1 MQTKF
6 VAKRHIVTYLSTH
19 FDSWYEYAIN
29 VPGLEIKPEELR
41 FVSGTVKTT
50 KWACSAWSGSYKNKQ
65 GSVKVDVPNM
75 ASLNITVQIEDNQL
89 PSRFWNAGPIVDPL
103 QSTAAAQITGGQE
116 EHTATTPPSADRNQC
131 IFINYFTA
139 KKRLFFK
146 SYIEAAAGPHQL
158 PPGGPDPEGGEVL
171 AGDAG
176 SGDEE
181 DIVEGPLAPPVS
193 GRTSLFL
200 TLPELSR
207 WHFSS
212 YTHRTT
218 QSHSCST
225 TFLGYVACGHV
236 MARY

>member
-19 FDSWYEYAIN
+19 FDSWYEYATN
-29 VPGLEIKPEELR
+29 VRGLDIKPEELR

-65 GSVKVDVPNM
+65 GSVKVEVPNM

-89 PSRFWNAGPIVDPL
+89 PSTFWNAGPIVDPR
-103 QSTAAAQITGGQE
+103 QSPAAALITGGQE
-116 EHTATTPPSADRNQC
+116 ERPATTPLPADRNQC

-158 PPGGPDPEGGEVL
+158 PPGGPEPERGEVL
-171 AGDAG
+171 AGETG
-176 SGDEE
+176 SGDEG

-193 GRTSLFL
+193 RRPCLL
-200 TLPELSR
+200 LVLNVCRANACSR
-207 WHFSS
+207 H
-212 YTHRTT
+212 THHAT
-218 QSHSCST
+218 QSHSCSI
-225 TFLGYVACGHV
+225 TFLGCVTY
-236 MARY
+236 